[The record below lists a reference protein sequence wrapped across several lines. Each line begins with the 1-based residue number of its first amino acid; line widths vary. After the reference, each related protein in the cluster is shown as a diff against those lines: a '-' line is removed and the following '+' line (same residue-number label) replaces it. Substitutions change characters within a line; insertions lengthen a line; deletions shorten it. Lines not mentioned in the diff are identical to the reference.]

1 MARRS
6 QLNDNWNRVR
16 TQIESMWGDV
26 SFDDSEMKS
35 ARGNLSRMINIIQT
49 KTGESPAEI
58 RRKVMTIV

>member
-16 TQIESMWGDV
+16 TQIEALWGDV
-26 SFDDSEMKS
+26 NFDDSEMKS
-35 ARGNLSRMINIIQT
+35 ARGNLGRMINIIQQ